1 MKKFRDGWVVCPVYG
16 FVTPGVLSMTN
27 GSFGASEQPA
37 ASNAIKKIRKL
48 TDLLELLCII

>member
-1 MKKFRDGWVVCPVYG
+1 MYG
-16 FVTPGVLSMTN
+16 LVTPGVLSMAN